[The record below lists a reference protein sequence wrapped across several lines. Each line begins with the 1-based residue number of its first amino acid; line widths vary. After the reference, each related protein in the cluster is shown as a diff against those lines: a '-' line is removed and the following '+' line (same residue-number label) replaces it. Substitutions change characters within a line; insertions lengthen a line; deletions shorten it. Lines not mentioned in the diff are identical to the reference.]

1 MRMTRVSATA
11 SVLGLAAALCAG
23 QTRKEMRLEIAPGG
37 TINIVNH
44 GGSVNLKS
52 GAGNHVVVAYTAHS
66 PKVEV
71 DETST
76 ANHRR
81 IEIRTHVLPEQKPAT
96 EEGKVDY
103 EITVPAGISVTVNTS
118 TAPITVDGLRGELSL
133 SSDTGHVTVH
143 NVAHSLLRVR
153 GVAAPVSLSN
163 ITGGHVDVAT
173 ISGAVQMTDVT
184 GPKVTVATTSGN
196 IEYHGDCSGVGDYL
210 MTTHSGNIEL
220 TLPPTASVDLMAR
233 SVSGQVENDFPLQE
247 KAHPSFVPRAGSS
260 FAGTSN
266 SGSSSVELQ
275 SFSGRIRVKKQ

>member
-23 QTRKEMRLEIAPGG
+23 QTRKETRLEIAPGG
-37 TINIVNH
+37 TVTIVNH

-81 IEIRTHVLPEQKPAT
+81 IEIRTHVLSEQKPAT
-96 EEGKVDY
+96 EESKVDY
-103 EITVPAGISVTVNTS
+103 EITVPAGVSVTVNTS

-133 SSDTGHVTVH
+133 SSDTGQVTVR
-143 NVAHSLLRVR
+143 NVAHSHLRVR

-163 ITGGHVDVAT
+163 ITGGHVDVAAN
-173 ISGAVQMTDVT
+173 SGAVQMTDVT
-184 GPKVTVATTSGN
+184 GPKVIIATTSGN

-233 SVSGQVENDFPLQE
+233 SVSGQVENDFPLQ
-247 KAHPSFVPRAGSS
+247 KKTHTSFVPRAGSS